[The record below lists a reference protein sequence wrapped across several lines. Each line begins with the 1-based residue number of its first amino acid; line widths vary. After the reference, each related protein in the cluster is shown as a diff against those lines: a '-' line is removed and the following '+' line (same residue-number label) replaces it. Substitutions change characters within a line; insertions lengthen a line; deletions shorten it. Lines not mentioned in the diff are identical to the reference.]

1 MQAHIQQIDKI
12 NGNLGIVVARIVHGR
27 DQSLGAECAASI
39 STALNNEFFPVPG
52 SMMKVAST
60 SNSTF
65 IRAIVSK
72 AQEILPASELNT
84 MQSVSANMYMDKS
97 EKLWA
102 LRSSASGDILV
113 RSAEM
118 NDMDE
123 LVDMIHSVSSTQYIM
138 ETQFPDIHKELKNQD
153 AYRAASIGGDMVSF
167 VSNSSVQVGFVAA
180 QVIDEASTSYAV
192 VDKEG
197 EMHSLSS
204 QQIVARLEGGSLD
217 CWPEVSLSMS
227 ASINADKLLEY
238 YQQVFRYSPDYL
250 AKIEQI
256 ILSHGF

>member
-12 NGNLGIVVARIVHGR
+12 SSGLGIVVARIVHDR
-27 DQSLGAECAASI
+27 DYKVGAECAASI
-39 STALNNEFFPVPG
+39 SAALNNEFFPVEG
-52 SMMKVAST
+52 AMMTVATT

-65 IRAIVSK
+65 VRAIVSK
-72 AQEILPASELNT
+72 AQEILPASELKT
-84 MQSVSANMYMDKS
+84 MQSVSANMYMDKE
-97 EKLWA
+97 EKLWS
-102 LRSSASGDILV
+102 LRSSESGDILV

-138 ETQFPDIHKELKNQD
+138 ETQFPDIHKNLMQQD
-153 AYRAASIGGDMVSF
+153 AYRAATIGGDMVSF
-167 VSNSSVQVGFVAA
+167 VSNSSVQTGFVAA
-180 QVIDEASTSYAV
+180 QVEDEGRLEYAV

-197 EMHSLSS
+197 EVHSISS
-204 QQIVARLEGGSLD
+204 QQILARLEGGELD
-217 CWPEVSLSMS
+217 CWPDLSISMS
-227 ASINADKLLEY
+227 ANIDTNKLVEY
-238 YQQVFRYSPDYL
+238 YSQVFRYSPDYL